1 MQEDANFTKL
11 WKMKTQKKNLK
22 IYEFVQQKHSSINKN
37 PI

>member
-1 MQEDANFTKL
+1 
-11 WKMKTQKKNLK
+11 MKDENAKKKNLQ